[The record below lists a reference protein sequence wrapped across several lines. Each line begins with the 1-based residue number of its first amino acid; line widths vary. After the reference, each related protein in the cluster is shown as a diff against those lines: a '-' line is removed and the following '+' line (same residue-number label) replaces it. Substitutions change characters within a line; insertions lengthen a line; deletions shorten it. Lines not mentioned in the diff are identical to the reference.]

1 MEGCIFLI
9 KGNEMK
15 SYKILGVSALSLSMI
30 ACSEPNLSI
39 DEVKSLSIQE
49 FATTACRS
57 VIDANFEQLALMTS
71 ERDLAK
77 LKKGYEK
84 HSDQWSELEDSMS
97 CTNPFQES
105 VSKNGRHW
113 ERFTFETSNEKRG
126 LVLSIMQNDSGFF
139 INHFRL

>member
-1 MEGCIFLI
+1 MNSF
-9 KGNEMK
+9 
-15 SYKILGVSALSLSMI
+15 KILGISALSLSMI

-71 ERDLAK
+71 ERDLSK
-77 LKKGYEK
+77 LKKGYDK
-84 HSDQWSELEDSMS
+84 HSDQWSELEDNLS
-97 CTNPFQES
+97 CTNPLQES

-113 ERFTFETSNEKRG
+113 ERFTFKTSNEKRG